1 MINLKFAEEYRY
13 PSAHEIVSVP
23 IRIRPPGSLPFEQR
37 AVLDTGAAVSRFDKS
52 ILSRAGITDI
62 TAGEPMKAYTADNTE
77 YQCYVHLIEIE
88 FMGHVM
94 TIPAAFC
101 DDWDKV
107 QNLLGMRG
115 FFEQMLAAF
124 DHARRKFYFAI

>member
-1 MINLKFAEEYRY
+1 MIDLKFAQEYRY
-13 PSAHEIVSVP
+13 SSAQHIVSVP
-23 IRIRPPGSLPFEQR
+23 IRIRPSASPPFEQL
-37 AVLDTGAAVSRFDKS
+37 AVLDTGAAVSRFDRS

-62 TAGEPMKAYTADNTE
+62 TTGEPMKAYMADNTE
-77 YQCYVHLIEIE
+77 YQCYVHPIEIE

-101 DDWDKV
+101 DDWDNV
-107 QNLLGMRG
+107 NNLLGMRG

-124 DHARRKFYFAI
+124 DHARRKFYFSI